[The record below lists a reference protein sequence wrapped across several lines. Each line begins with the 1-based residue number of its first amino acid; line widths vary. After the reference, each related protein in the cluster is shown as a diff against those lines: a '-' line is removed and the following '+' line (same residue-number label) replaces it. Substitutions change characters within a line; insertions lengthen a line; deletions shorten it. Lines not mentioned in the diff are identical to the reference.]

1 MFLEVADM
9 TCLRQGD
16 VLEDIP
22 FPRLASAEI
31 SILGRISPESSQSA
45 VPKLSAVT
53 NQHRDDQN
61 WLVAQVPVRLS
72 FCAIISQC
80 CDLEPR
86 HNELRIPTFAVA
98 RLIPIPRHVSSDSQ
112 RLASLRSNKDPRS
125 GSDPGYINFFH
136 VPAHDRLERK
146 EWVVDYNQIICV
158 PGKEFPSIL
167 SKKILQMED
176 EWRVKFKI
184 KLALCL
190 SRITDEERSSGLE
203 DPWVG
208 KQRPMTFPDPEKK

>member
-1 MFLEVADM
+1 M

-16 VLEDIP
+16 VLEGVP

-31 SILGRISPESSQSA
+31 SILGRISPEPSQPA

-53 NQHRDDQN
+53 NPHREDQN

-86 HNELRIPTFAVA
+86 HGELRIPTFAVA
-98 RLIPIPRHVSSDSQ
+98 RLIPIPRHISSDPQ

-136 VPAHDRLERK
+136 IAAHDRLERL

-158 PGKEFPSIL
+158 PGKELFSR
-167 SKKILQMED
+167 KRFCR
-176 EWRVKFKI
+176 WR
-184 KLALCL
+184 
-190 SRITDEERSSGLE
+190 TSGE
-203 DPWVG
+203 
-208 KQRPMTFPDPEKK
+208 